1 VGFGGHSSTS
11 ECSKVR
17 KQRLL
22 DDPRLSRLKLSSD
35 TLGGGDPKRERFL
48 ARMPS
53 IKAICANR
61 LFPSFAE
68 WHLAKTGYDRDA

>member
-1 VGFGGHSSTS
+1 LRREGSIDAAQTCARVGFGGHSSTS

-35 TLGGGDPKRERFL
+35 TLGGGASETRKVPTKD
-48 ARMPS
+48 
-53 IKAICANR
+53 
-61 LFPSFAE
+61 AE
-68 WHLAKTGYDRDA
+68 H